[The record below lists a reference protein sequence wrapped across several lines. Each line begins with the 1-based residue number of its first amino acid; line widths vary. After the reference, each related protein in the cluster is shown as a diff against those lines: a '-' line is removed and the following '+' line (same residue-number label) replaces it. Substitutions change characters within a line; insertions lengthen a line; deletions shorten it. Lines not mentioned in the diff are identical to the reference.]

1 MAEDGSHSTMVPQYS
16 GNFGIVPFDILVHFL
31 SFLGPL
37 DILAV
42 RQVSV
47 QCFGHTNLNLTF
59 F

>member
-1 MAEDGSHSTMVPQYS
+1 MAEDGSYFTMVPQHS
-16 GNFGIVPFDILVHFL
+16 GNFRSLPFDILVHFL

>member
-1 MAEDGSHSTMVPQYS
+1 MQDDTIPPTLAPQNS
-16 GNFGIVPFDILVHFL
+16 GIFRNVPFDILVHFL

-37 DILAV
+37 DILAA

-47 QCFGHTNLNLTF
+47 QSCGHANLQLTF